1 MNESGAKS
9 PPCMRPRLGVCLRF
23 AGKDAVL
30 CALYREN
37 SGAEKDIGSFLSV
50 QNLYITALLWGLGF
64 VSILLLSVL
73 SIDAFKSKNYQQ
85 C

>member
-64 VSILLLSVL
+64 VSILLLFVL
-73 SIDAFKSKNYQQ
+73 SIDAVKSKNYQQ

>member
-9 PPCMRPRLGVCLRF
+9 PPCMRPRLGVCLRY

-50 QNLYITALLWGLGF
+50 QNLYITAYGAWTMFLYSFF
-64 VSILLLSVL
+64 VYSVSMLS
-73 SIDAFKSKNYQQ
+73 N
-85 C
+85 

>member
-64 VSILLLSVL
+64 VSKLLLSVL
-73 SIDAFKSKNYQQ
+73 SIDAVKSKNYQQ
-85 C
+85 S

>member
-73 SIDAFKSKNYQQ
+73 SIDAVKLKNYQQ